1 MPPNWT
7 RSAPPCE
14 PLEWSTEW
22 EDERHGGWRVESA
35 IRTDEGWTRPNLR
48 LQMGDPERR
57 LTGAACVCV
66 RHDGAHPRVLLLR
79 QDRPAPG
86 VRTWELP
93 SGMVDD
99 DDSSPAESALR
110 ELGEETGAQASL
122 VADLGEIYPDVGVFA
137 AAVGV
142 VVASFEFHS
151 DDATDDDE
159 PEVETSRWFTPEQIT
174 DLIARGELRDGVTLA
189 GLALAAVH
197 TGVRLA

>member
-1 MPPNWT
+1 MLI
-7 RSAPPCE
+7 A
-14 PLEWSTEW
+14 L
-22 EDERHGGWRVESA
+22 V
-35 IRTDEGWTRPNLR
+35 
-48 LQMGDPERR
+48 M
-57 LTGAACVCV
+57 
-66 RHDGAHPRVLLLR
+66 LLLLTLLAVTSMR
-79 QDRPAPG
+79 ETTLQNRVGGNVSEQKRAYNA
-86 VRTWELP
+86 
-93 SGMVDD
+93 
-99 DDSSPAESALR
+99 AESALR

-159 PEVETSRWFTPEQIT
+159 PEVETSRWFTPKQIT